1 MIIANGEVI
10 NSEDKVIKKIH
21 IAALTEKELTHIKG
35 TKEKEVN
42 KEYTIVW
49 S

>member
-10 NSEDKVIKKIH
+10 NRENKVIKKIH

-35 TKEKEVN
+35 TKEKEIN
-42 KEYTIVW
+42 KAYTIVW

>member
-21 IAALTEKELTHIKG
+21 IAALTEKEITNIKK
-35 TKEKEVN
+35 TKEKEIN
-42 KEYTIVW
+42 KKYTIIW